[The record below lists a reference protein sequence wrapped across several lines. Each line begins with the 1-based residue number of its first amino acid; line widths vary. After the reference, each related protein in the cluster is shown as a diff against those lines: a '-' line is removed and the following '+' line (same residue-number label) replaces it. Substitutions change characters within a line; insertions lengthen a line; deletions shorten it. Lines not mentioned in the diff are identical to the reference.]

1 MLDLKFV
8 RENPKLVE
16 EAVKSR
22 NGSLDLTEF
31 LELDKKRREITQQ
44 VEALKKE
51 RNTASQEIGK
61 LKKAGQDAAEQM
73 AAVRALGDK
82 IAADDKELKEI
93 EEKIKSILLTI
104 PNVPAEDVPVGKD
117 DTCNP
122 VIRTWGEPTK
132 FDFEPKAHWDIG
144 ENLGILDFE
153 RGVKVSGARYV
164 FYRGMGSR
172 LERAVINFFLDV
184 HTRKHGYTEF
194 FPPFI
199 VNGASM
205 QGTGQLP
212 KFAEDMYKLEN
223 GDMYLIPTA
232 EVPVTNYHRDDILTG
247 DELPLK

>member
-1 MLDLKFV
+1 MKF
-8 RENPKLVE
+8 
-16 EAVKSR
+16 
-22 NGSLDLTEF
+22 
-31 LELDKKRREITQQ
+31 TQQ
-44 VEALKKE
+44 VSTEKKE
-51 RNTASQEIGK
+51 RNCISEIGK
-61 LKKAGQDAAEQM
+61 LKKPVRMLLSRWLQFVLSAIKLLQM
-73 AAVRALGDK
+73 TRNW
-82 IAADDKELKEI
+82 KEI

-104 PNVPAEDVPVGKD
+104 PNIPIDVSVKSKD

-122 VIRTWGEPTK
+122 IYPHRPEPTK

-247 DELPLK
+247 DELPLGIYRPGAALPCRSRCCRP

>member
-31 LELDKKRREITQQ
+31 LALDKKRREITQQ

-117 DTCNP
+117 DTC
-122 VIRTWGEPTK
+122 TL
-132 FDFEPKAHWDIG
+132 
-144 ENLGILDFE
+144 NLESSLNRESLILNQ
-153 RGVKVSGARYV
+153 R
-164 FYRGMGSR
+164 
-172 LERAVINFFLDV
+172 
-184 HTRKHGYTEF
+184 
-194 FPPFI
+194 
-199 VNGASM
+199 
-205 QGTGQLP
+205 
-212 KFAEDMYKLEN
+212 
-223 GDMYLIPTA
+223 
-232 EVPVTNYHRDDILTG
+232 LTG
-247 DELPLK
+247 ISVKTWAFWISNVALRLAVHVMYSIVAWAPVWSVPLSTSFWMYTPESMAIPNSSRRSSLTVQACRALANCRNLPRICTSWKTVICT

>member
-1 MLDLKFV
+1 
-8 RENPKLVE
+8 
-16 EAVKSR
+16 
-22 NGSLDLTEF
+22 
-31 LELDKKRREITQQ
+31 
-44 VEALKKE
+44 
-51 RNTASQEIGK
+51 
-61 LKKAGQDAAEQM
+61 M

-223 GDMYLIPTA
+223 GDMYDSDRRGSCNQLSS
-232 EVPVTNYHRDDILTG
+232 R
-247 DELPLK
+247 

>member
-153 RGVKVSGARYV
+153 RGVKVSVARYV
-164 FYRGMGSR
+164 F
-172 LERAVINFFLDV
+172 
-184 HTRKHGYTEF
+184 
-194 FPPFI
+194 
-199 VNGASM
+199 
-205 QGTGQLP
+205 
-212 KFAEDMYKLEN
+212 
-223 GDMYLIPTA
+223 
-232 EVPVTNYHRDDILTG
+232 
-247 DELPLK
+247 